1 MGPGFGTNS
10 ATEPFSPSAGFIQ
23 IVCTHMNGRA
33 ASSGKLMHRA
43 YHYKNNLKFRFTS
56 ETEMAKCMDFLLH
69 IDSHHS
75 CANSRYAFCESGNTV
90 VTEYHIQLL
99 SVHFIRIRH
108 ALKPVVGLVTV
119 TTGSR
124 VLLPDLHPS

>member
-1 MGPGFGTNS
+1 
-10 ATEPFSPSAGFIQ
+10 
-23 IVCTHMNGRA
+23 
-33 ASSGKLMHRA
+33 
-43 YHYKNNLKFRFTS
+43 
-56 ETEMAKCMDFLLH
+56 MAKRMDFLLH

-75 CANSRYAFCESGNTV
+75 CANSRYAFYESGNTV

-108 ALKPVVGLVTV
+108 VDLLKPVVGLVTV